1 MQPILCRP
9 SASIGLLIKPK
20 RRSDNDY
27 NAISTEIS
35 GREWERRPL
44 DQPGRSIRGAWPS
57 LVTIDSNTHRACP
70 ADGAPSR
77 PCELPDRMTYNGT
90 SY

>member
-20 RRSDNDY
+20 RRWDKDY

-35 GREWERRPL
+35 GRECERRPAN
-44 DQPGRSIRGAWPS
+44 QPSRSRRGA
-57 LVTIDSNTHRACP
+57 
-70 ADGAPSR
+70 
-77 PCELPDRMTYNGT
+77 
-90 SY
+90 